1 MNKRSSE
8 NSSVSGN
15 VNKEVE
21 RLISEGKT
29 SLTLQD
35 YET

>member
-1 MNKRSSE
+1 MDKATRQFDSSP
-8 NSSVSGN
+8 SGN
-15 VNKEVE
+15 VQKEVE

-35 YET
+35 Y